1 MRESIMDKRII
12 FSKHS
17 KIQMIERGAP
27 ETEIVETIKTGEEVP
42 AKLGR
47 KAYRKNFQYDGH
59 WQETFYHIKQVM
71 PIIMEETDAITVITV
86 YTFYF

>member
-1 MRESIMDKRII
+1 MNKPII

-17 KIQMIERGAP
+17 KFQMNERGAF
-27 ETEIVETIKTGEEVP
+27 ETEVIEAIKTGEEVP

-47 KAYRKNFQYDGH
+47 KAYRKNFQYNNYWSGK
-59 WQETFYHIKQVM
+59 FYHIKQVV
-71 PIIMEETDAITVITV
+71 PVVIEEAEAITIITV